1 MKKTKIITTL
11 GPSTDSKEKIE
22 QLYKAGA
29 NVVRLNYS
37 HTNYD
42 YFSKIIDNVKEL
54 NKEGIT
60 NFAILT
66 DTKGPE
72 IRTKSIKESIFIDNG
87 EEFFLT
93 NTKNEE
99 KVIKDSENKKLI
111 VCDYDYIV
119 SDLEIGNMVDIDTGL
134 LKAEVVAKDKYKLV
148 CIAKNAH
155 LIGSKRHLNLP
166 GTILKLPGIT
176 DSDKEDIK
184 FAVEKGTDFI
194 ALSFVRN
201 KENIIE
207 LKEYLKQINAPKGI
221 QIISKIENKE
231 ALNNLDEIIEYSN
244 GIMIARG
251 DLGAEVEFESLP
263 ILQKQIAEKCKTQG
277 KFFIVATQM
286 LETMIEKPI
295 PTRAELT
302 DIYNAIVLEADC
314 TMLSGETAAGK
325 YPVEAVKT
333 MAKVLRYTESE
344 LTYKHNHFE
353 INSGE
358 ENEMKKQLVKSA
370 IYTAENIKAKNI
382 IVFSLAMTKLISAF
396 RPNVHIYAFTF
407 SDEVRK
413 KMTILFGTKTFQIEK
428 RTNEQNLEKAIEVL
442 KEKGLLSAGDKIV
455 AVTEIEKQKQVV
467 PSMQIIEIK

>member
-11 GPSTDSKEKIE
+11 WPSTDSKEKIE

-54 NKEGIT
+54 NKEWIT

-66 DTKGPE
+66 DTKWPE

-119 SDLEIGNMVDIDTGL
+119 SDLEIWNMVDIDTWL

-155 LIGSKRHLNLP
+155 LIWSKRHLNLP
-166 GTILKLPGIT
+166 GTILKLPWIT

-184 FAVEKGTDFI
+184 FAVEKWTDFI

-207 LKEYLKQINAPKGI
+207 LKEYLKQINAPKWI

-244 GIMIARG
+244 WIMIARW
-251 DLGAEVEFESLP
+251 DLWAEVEFESLP
-263 ILQKQIAEKCKTQG
+263 ILQKQIAEKCKTQW

-314 TMLSGETAAGK
+314 TMLSWETAAWK

-353 INSGE
+353 INSWE

-413 KMTILFGTKTFQIEK
+413 KMTILFWTKTFQIEK

-442 KEKGLLSAGDKIV
+442 KEKWLLSAWDKIV